1 MISPKPHSLSGG
13 DSGLEPRDNCE
24 AEAEPKRDLQP
35 GGSPYLSLTVLSGA
49 FSDVE
54 GM

>member
-1 MISPKPHSLSGG
+1 MISPKPHSLSGS
-13 DSGLEPRDNCE
+13 DSGLEPGDNCE
-24 AEAEPKRDLQP
+24 AEVDPKRDPQP
-35 GGSPYLSLTVLSGA
+35 GGSPYLSLTVLSSA